1 MATLT
6 VEQAVV
12 NAYPSNQSNNLF
24 LSYKHLCGMYVEYC
38 ITYQSLQHAKMAG
51 ESLLQLYHV
60 NGIDVYL
67 GGQKEGIPTK

>member
-1 MATLT
+1 
-6 VEQAVV
+6 
-12 NAYPSNQSNNLF
+12 
-24 LSYKHLCGMYVEYC
+24 MYVEYC